1 MFVGNLNL
9 VIFIVVIIIILF
21 IYLCKYLPIN
31 SDNIYLQMN
40 GDNDKDTARRY
51 IQMKNYSLT
60 GGTPIDNYRMGS
72 IYDHIF
78 KDTQKAHN
86 YYKKSINQL
95 KKNKKIPETRFIQG
109 RIANRIEIN
118 NNLEIDDN
126 LLNIEIIRDLEEE
139 LNDLELLFN
148 RFETELPVPSRDN
161 RSYMTDTATPH
172 KSKESIEKLIE
183 WRSDSQNVHDSNI
196 NNQST
201 EQFNTIEQYI
211 IQNLIYIW
219 EYPDIIQFIRTVKL
233 SDIDEPNREDAIHM
247 LEYIGKYDRKIMK
260 IGKKEKY
267 LVQIIFSYIN
277 SRMGNQT
284 QMENFILNLK
294 KSYNEGTPLCI
305 IGIFNN
311 LLSSIADPESG
322 IGVAKSQ
329 QVIRNEILT
338 RAAHIR
344 NKLVEGHPSEKD
356 YNSGLETPEVKQ
368 LEESIMTEIT
378 KMMNEPEYS
387 SLREKNRK
395 EIINDIKL
403 SI

>member
-1 MFVGNLNL
+1 
-9 VIFIVVIIIILF
+9 
-21 IYLCKYLPIN
+21 
-31 SDNIYLQMN
+31 
-40 GDNDKDTARRY
+40 
-51 IQMKNYSLT
+51 
-60 GGTPIDNYRMGS
+60 
-72 IYDHIF
+72 
-78 KDTQKAHN
+78 
-86 YYKKSINQL
+86 
-95 KKNKKIPETRFIQG
+95 
-109 RIANRIEIN
+109 
-118 NNLEIDDN
+118 
-126 LLNIEIIRDLEEE
+126 
-139 LNDLELLFN
+139 
-148 RFETELPVPSRDN
+148 
-161 RSYMTDTATPH
+161 
-172 KSKESIEKLIE
+172 
-183 WRSDSQNVHDSNI
+183 
-196 NNQST
+196 
-201 EQFNTIEQYI
+201 
-211 IQNLIYIW
+211 
-219 EYPDIIQFIRTVKL
+219 
-233 SDIDEPNREDAIHM
+233 
-247 LEYIGKYDRKIMK
+247 MK